1 MARYTGLEF
10 IGCEQT
16 HADGGA
22 EASTTTTKVA
32 AAASSS
38 ASSFSAYS
46 GGCTVV
52 VSYDR
57 LSNGNEG
64 PDPPG
69 PHGPVDA
76 AFTMRVTVRPAV
88 KLL

>member
-1 MARYTGLEF
+1 MASYTGLEF
-10 IGCEQT
+10 IGCEQ
-16 HADGGA
+16 AGA
-22 EASTTTTKVA
+22 EASTMTT
-32 AAASSS
+32 AASSS
-38 ASSFSAYS
+38 STYS

-57 LSNGNEG
+57 LSNGNGG

-88 KLL
+88 KLAQAA